1 MFGYFDDP
9 VPDRTHVETGSTEG
23 IGGQDPPP
31 EDERVV
37 GEESRGGRI
46 MAASDVILDVMQVR
60 MSGSLLYSSNKY

>member
-1 MFGYFDDP
+1 LFGYFDDL
-9 VPDRTHVETGSTEG
+9 VPDRTHVEMGSTEG

-46 MAASDVILDVMQVR
+46 MAGSDVIL
-60 MSGSLLYSSNKY
+60 

>member
-9 VPDRTHVETGSTEG
+9 VTDRTHVETGSTEE

-37 GEESRGGRI
+37 GEESQGGRI
-46 MAASDVILDVMQVR
+46 MAASDVIL
-60 MSGSLLYSSNKY
+60 